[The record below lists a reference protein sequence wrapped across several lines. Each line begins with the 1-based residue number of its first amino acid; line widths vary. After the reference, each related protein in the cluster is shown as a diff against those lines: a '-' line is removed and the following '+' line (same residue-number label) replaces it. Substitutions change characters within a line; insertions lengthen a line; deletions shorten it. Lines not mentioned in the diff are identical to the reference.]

1 MAERTDA
8 IKDLTLYGVKE
19 LEPILGVSEQT
30 IKRRIKAGELPARKI
45 GGKWKITRADLEEY
59 INNASAE

>member
-1 MAERTDA
+1 MEKRTDA
-8 IKDLTLYGVKE
+8 IADLTLYSVRE

-45 GGKWKITRADLEEY
+45 SGKWKITRQDLEEY